1 MEDDEYESIKCY
13 CEYASKLF
21 NDSKESLINRANVLL
36 VANSLILGGCFLIL
50 ANIEYISL
58 TIVSFFMLS
67 IFFSLL
73 STAYSIAIIR
83 VYPSKNPDMR
93 DLIYFKVVQIME
105 ESDFKEKVMN
115 LNKEKVVELFI
126 RHLKSIANFL
136 VRRYRYLYFSFWFFI
151 ITIAIFTMFILSI
164 LLYHGN
170 VI

>member
-1 MEDDEYESIKCY
+1 ME
-13 CEYASKLF
+13 
-21 NDSKESLINRANVLL
+21 
-36 VANSLILGGCFLIL
+36 
-50 ANIEYISL
+50 
-58 TIVSFFMLS
+58 
-67 IFFSLL
+67 
-73 STAYSIAIIR
+73 
-83 VYPSKNPDMR
+83 

-115 LNKEKVVELFI
+115 LNKEKIVELFI

-136 VRRYRYLYFSFWFFI
+136 VKRYRYLYFSFWFFI